1 LPELLET
8 VALSGGSARRR
19 HMNPEVQANHL
30 NETKALGSVACVF
43 LYSGKR
49 NWRLSLKMLPDKAL
63 TEERSKPRHCYRIY

>member
-1 LPELLET
+1 LVSCIFNQPIIYMIIINKKKALPELLET

-49 NWRLSLKMLPDKAL
+49 N
-63 TEERSKPRHCYRIY
+63 

>member
-1 LPELLET
+1 VSCIFNQPIIYMIIIHKKALPELPET
-8 VALSGGSARRR
+8 AALSGGSARRR

-49 NWRLSLKMLPDKAL
+49 N
-63 TEERSKPRHCYRIY
+63 